1 MHIHIKTSY
10 EDNLSTYPSDSDD
23 SVVIAIL
30 DDTIVTAIVLDLT
43 KDVAL
48 KLRSGLNTILDSTEV
63 EVIQPNP
70 G

>member
-1 MHIHIKTSY
+1 MHIHIKSSY
-10 EDNLSTYPSDSDD
+10 KDNLSVYPSNDDD

-48 KLRSGLNTILDSTEV
+48 KLQAELDDTLGSSNV
-63 EVIQPNP
+63 EVIQTQP

>member
-10 EDNLSTYPSDSDD
+10 EDNLSTSPSDSDD

-48 KLRSGLNTILDSTEV
+48 KLRSGLDTILDSTEV

>member
-48 KLRSGLNTILDSTEV
+48 KLHSGLNTILDSTEA